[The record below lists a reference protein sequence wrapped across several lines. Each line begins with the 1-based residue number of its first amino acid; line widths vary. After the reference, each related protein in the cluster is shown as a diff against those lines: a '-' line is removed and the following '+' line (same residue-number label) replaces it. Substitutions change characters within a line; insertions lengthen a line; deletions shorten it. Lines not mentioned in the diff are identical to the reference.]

1 MKGEI
6 NMAKLTKV
14 MDTLKRIKPHT
25 YVSIVMVIIAIINY
39 ALTAAGKPIINLG
52 EEAITYAVNTVLNLV
67 FIGFSMWKNNS
78 VTENALIAD
87 DVLYMLRDGRISKE
101 ELEKFIAEYQTGEVT
116 EETKE
121 GE

>member
-1 MKGEI
+1 ME
-6 NMAKLTKV
+6 KLNKI
-14 MDTLKRIKPHT
+14 METLKKIKPHT

-101 ELEKFIAEYQTGEVT
+101 ELEKFIAEYQTGEVA

>member
-1 MKGEI
+1 
-6 NMAKLTKV
+6 MAKLTKV

-25 YVSIVMVIIAIINY
+25 YVSIVMVIIAIVNY

-87 DVLYMLRDGRISKE
+87 DVLYALRDGKISKE
-101 ELEKFIAEYQTGEVT
+101 ELEAFINKYESEDVP
-116 EETKE
+116 KE
-121 GE
+121 DVVKVE